1 LKITVSL
8 TDHSHIPQESNTQ
21 KCTVHKGK
29 LKTPPKARLT
39 NTIAA
44 SAAAPRTISDFLR
57 RPSHIDRGPQSRST
71 PRFVARPLHPP
82 PPPSADSSRCRSR
95 RRCPRARPACPS
107 FVRPPPPSA
116 PTSRTKCMQTV
127 CADAIDLQQT
137 QRLVHIELIE
147 WRGGSTQR
155 GTESRMRGR
164 GLPGVP
170 MRLSTRWVNVAG
182 WCSGRGIKL
191 TVEGWACRQHR
202 ATRYASIATLLPRAP
217 RVFAAGRPR
226 QRASANPD

>member
-1 LKITVSL
+1 M
-8 TDHSHIPQESNTQ
+8 DERRQH
-21 KCTVHKGK
+21 
-29 LKTPPKARLT
+29 LT

-44 SAAAPRTISDFLR
+44 SAAAPHDFRL
-57 RPSHIDRGPQSRST
+57 PSTAFSHRSGAT
-71 PRFVARPLHPP
+71 VQVDTSVCCAS
-82 PPPSADSSRCRSR
+82 PPSSAPSFGRDSSRCRSR

-137 QRLVHIELIE
+137 QRLVHIELLE

>member
-1 LKITVSL
+1 MEGRSFVARRSKTWGG
-8 TDHSHIPQESNTQ
+8 PQRFFLAGFAGDN
-21 KCTVHKGK
+21 
-29 LKTPPKARLT
+29 LT

-44 SAAAPRTISDFLR
+44 SAAPHDFRLPSTAFSHR
-57 RPSHIDRGPQSRST
+57 GARPSSPALRST

-82 PPPSADSSRCRSR
+82 SPPSADSSRCRSR

-107 FVRPPPPSA
+107 LARPPPPSA

-137 QRLVHIELIE
+137 QRLVHIELLK

-155 GTESRMRGR
+155 GSESRMRGR

-170 MRLSTRWVNVAG
+170 MRLSTWWVNVAG
-182 WCSGRGIKL
+182 WCSGRGIEL

-202 ATRYASIATLLPRAP
+202 ATRYASIATLLPRAL
-217 RVFAAGRPR
+217 RLFAAGRPR
-226 QRASANPD
+226 ERASANPD

>member
-1 LKITVSL
+1 M
-8 TDHSHIPQESNTQ
+8 PR
-21 KCTVHKGK
+21 
-29 LKTPPKARLT
+29 PP
-39 NTIAA
+39 
-44 SAAAPRTISDFLR
+44 PRTISDFLR
-57 RPSHIDRGPQSRST
+57 RPSHIGGRGRPPLPALRST

-82 PPPSADSSRCRSR
+82 SPPSADSSRCRSR

-107 FVRPPPPSA
+107 LARPPPPSA

-137 QRLVHIELIE
+137 QRLVHIELLK

-155 GTESRMRGR
+155 GSESRMCGR

-170 MRLSTRWVNVAG
+170 MRLSTWWVNVAG
-182 WCSGRGIKL
+182 WCSGRGIEL

-217 RVFAAGRPR
+217 RLFAAGRPR
-226 QRASANPD
+226 ERASANPD

>member
-1 LKITVSL
+1 MVGAPHRQPTS
-8 TDHSHIPQESNTQ
+8 
-21 KCTVHKGK
+21 
-29 LKTPPKARLT
+29 
-39 NTIAA
+39 A
-44 SAAAPRTISDFLR
+44 SAPMKSRVSPTGSYLFRVQKKRDLIRLPRPPPPRTISDFLR

-182 WCSGRGIKL
+182 WCSGRGIEL

>member
-1 LKITVSL
+1 MVARGYSCRTSMREWYL
-8 TDHSHIPQESNTQ
+8 TDTSPLSAVTFSTDRACDLHP
-21 KCTVHKGK
+21 GGG
-29 LKTPPKARLT
+29 
-39 NTIAA
+39 AA
-44 SAAAPRTISDFLR
+44 VLPAL
-57 RPSHIDRGPQSRST
+57 RST

-82 PPPSADSSRCRSR
+82 SPPSADSSRCRSR

-107 FVRPPPPSA
+107 LARPPPPSA

-137 QRLVHIELIE
+137 QRLVHIELLK

-155 GTESRMRGR
+155 GSESRMRGR

-170 MRLSTRWVNVAG
+170 MRLSTWWVNVAG
-182 WCSGRGIKL
+182 WCSGRGIEL

-226 QRASANPD
+226 ERASANPD

>member
-1 LKITVSL
+1 M
-8 TDHSHIPQESNTQ
+8 
-21 KCTVHKGK
+21 
-29 LKTPPKARLT
+29 
-39 NTIAA
+39 
-44 SAAAPRTISDFLR
+44 LR
-57 RPSHIDRGPQSRST
+57 VPSIL
-71 PRFVARPLHPP
+71 RPLH
-82 PPPSADSSRCRSR
+82 PSADSSRCRSR

-217 RVFAAGRPR
+217 RLFAAGRPR
-226 QRASANPD
+226 ERASANPD